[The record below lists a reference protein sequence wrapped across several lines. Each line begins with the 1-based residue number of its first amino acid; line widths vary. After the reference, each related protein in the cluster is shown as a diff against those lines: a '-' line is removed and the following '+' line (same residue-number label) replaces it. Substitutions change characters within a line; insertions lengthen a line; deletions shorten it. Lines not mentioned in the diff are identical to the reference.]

1 MKIKLHLGIY
11 VSALA
16 IGASLIPTD
25 STAGSYSAICQ
36 DGGQCNVILINGKI
50 NIPGLSI
57 DSDDVISWSQGGKGS
72 QNDLSLIHI

>member
-36 DGGQCNVILINGKI
+36 DGGQCNVILLMENQH
-50 NIPGLSI
+50 
-57 DSDDVISWSQGGKGS
+57 SWPIYRLGRCNQLVPRWQG
-72 QNDLSLIHI
+72 ITE